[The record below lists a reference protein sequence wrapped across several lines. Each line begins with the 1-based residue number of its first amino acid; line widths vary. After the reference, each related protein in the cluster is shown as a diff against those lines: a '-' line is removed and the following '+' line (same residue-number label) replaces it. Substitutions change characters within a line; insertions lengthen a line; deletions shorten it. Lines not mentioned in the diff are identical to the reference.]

1 MGISGERPVTC
12 LLMSDVPGDDPAVI
26 GSGLLF
32 PAPHDRFD
40 WQIVASNRQMLE
52 AMAATES
59 ADLPMQLMPDFIEGD
74 AQVIAQWCVEHLR
87 ASAPG
92 LYLWGRK
99 PRCNCR

>member
-1 MGISGERPVTC
+1 
-12 LLMSDVPGDDPAVI
+12 MSDVPGDDPAVI